1 MLRSAYLRRQ
11 DGFIREILWVAVV
24 IAIAAVVVL
33 DGMSIFTAHQAVR
46 NDSATAAKE
55 ARTEFAQTLS
65 LPAAKIAAQQYLSK
79 SGLTLLSFTSSQ
91 SLEGTAVFTV
101 KSKASAP
108 TYVFRFLGIVP
119 GLKKWVDRTTHPVGS
134 GSSE

>member
-1 MLRSAYLRRQ
+1 MLRNSYLRRQ

-24 IAIAAVVVL
+24 IAIVAVVVL
-33 DGMSIFTAHQAVR
+33 DGMSIFTAHQSVR
-46 NDSATAAKE
+46 DDSATAAKE

-79 SGLTLLSFTSSQ
+79 SGVTLLSFTSAQ
-91 SLEGTAVFTV
+91 SLEGTAIFTV
-101 KSKASAP
+101 KAKASAP
-108 TYVFRFLGIVP
+108 TYVFKFLGIVP